1 MLSCSVVSDSFFT
14 LWTVAPKAPLSMV
27 FPRQEYWNGLP
38 FPMPGELPDPGIE
51 LACPRLA
58 GRCFTTE
65 SQGKLCQ
72 KKKKK
77 SVGWLVREKI
87 YLVW

>member
-38 FPMPGELPDPGIE
+38 FSSSGDLPNPGIKPASPGSPALQVHFLPIE
-51 LACPRLA
+51 LLEKPA
-58 GRCFTTE
+58 GKNMCT
-65 SQGKLCQ
+65 
-72 KKKKK
+72 
-77 SVGWLVREKI
+77 
-87 YLVW
+87 